1 MVDHILRNRVYLG
14 EMVQC
19 KYKTVSYKIHK
30 RVKNS
35 KENWI
40 IVKGTHEAL
49 VSKEDFKW
57 IQEKYYTK
65 IIQIRRKNHDYA
77 LFSGFLICND
87 CHRELYYLES
97 RRPRKD
103 GSRLKYYI
111 CGTNKVNSKGCTPH
125 RIKEYDLIEIV
136 RKSINKQIKLVTKLN
151 DDLELISKNKK
162 LSNNI
167 WKKNN

>member
-1 MVDHILRNRVYLG
+1 M
-14 EMVQC
+14 
-19 KYKTVSYKIHK
+19 
-30 RVKNS
+30 
-35 KENWI
+35 
-40 IVKGTHEAL
+40 
-49 VSKEDFKW
+49 
-57 IQEKYYTK
+57 
-65 IIQIRRKNHDYA
+65 
-77 LFSGFLICND
+77 FSGFLICND

-125 RIKEYDLIEIV
+125 RIKEDDLIEIV